1 MGLQNEI
8 DALHRIAHAEGDL
21 GGHMPAGMWEFD
33 RFFTI
38 EIDEE
43 AIYAEVDFYSQRI
56 AADGPPFDSDTWERE
71 KLRLRVTPKN
81 REGFYLT
88 HALVRGLLSGRSA
101 AFADGVILDRNS
113 YLEQVKSA
121 GTDLTILTLQLNVGA

>member
-8 DALHRIAHAEGDL
+8 DALHRIAHAEVSI
-21 GGHMPAGMWEFD
+21 GGHMPAGVWEFD

-38 EIDEE
+38 EIDDD
-43 AIYAEVDFYSQRI
+43 ALYAEVDFHSQRI
-56 AADGPPFDSDTWERE
+56 AADETPFDSDAWERE

-101 AFADGVILDRNS
+101 AFADGVILNRDS
-113 YLEQVKSA
+113 HLEQVKGA
-121 GTDLTILTLQLNVGA
+121 GTDLTILTLQLSVGE